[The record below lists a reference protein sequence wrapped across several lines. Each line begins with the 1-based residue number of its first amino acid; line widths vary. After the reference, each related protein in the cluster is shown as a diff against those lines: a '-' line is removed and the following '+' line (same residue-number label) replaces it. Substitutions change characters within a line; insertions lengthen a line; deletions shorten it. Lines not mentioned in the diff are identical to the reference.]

1 MHPALVAGA
10 AVVHATGITPAL
22 SEQAAATWRH
32 AIGAAHAAGVL
43 VSLDLNY
50 RSTLWGAEAAAR
62 AYRDVLPMVD
72 IVFAGEEEAA
82 IALDPH
88 ALETQTQPGPEELA
102 RWLAE
107 LR

>member
-1 MHPALVAGA
+1 
-10 AVVHATGITPAL
+10 
-22 SEQAAATWRH
+22 
-32 AIGAAHAAGVL
+32 
-43 VSLDLNY
+43 
-50 RSTLWGAEAAAR
+50 
-62 AYRDVLPMVD
+62 MVD